1 MSTNESNNVAA
12 LYPRPPVFYKYFT
25 QQNIDKLEALKTKR
39 KADQKSS
46 HESGQTVNEAN
57 TEDLLSELE
66 AANDDLQYLIPPS
79 LPKSGQFRSFG
90 NIWQIEDEL
99 PDLTKMGI
107 QQLYKDSD
115 DYSDKIN
122 NLKTL
127 LKTLLL
133 NFLELAGLLSVDPSK
148 YEVKLEHIRVILI
161 NIHHLLNDY
170 RPHQTRESL
179 IMLLEDQ
186 LAFKKMEIREIKRMC
201 NEVTGQ
207 LKELSEL

>member
-1 MSTNESNNVAA
+1 MSTTDSNNVAA

-25 QQNIDKLEALKTKR
+25 QQNIDKLQALKAKR
-39 KADQKSS
+39 RAESAQPA
-46 HESGQTVNEAN
+46 HE
-57 TEDLLSELE
+57 EDIEGLLSELE
-66 AANDDLQYLIPPS
+66 ATNDDLQYLIPPS

-99 PDLTKMGI
+99 PDLAKMGI

-161 NIHHLLNDY
+161 NIHHLLNEY

-186 LAFKKMEIREIKRMC
+186 LAFKKMEIREIKRIC